1 MPEFSKTSM
10 SKLETAHILQ
20 FELWNEVI
28 KVFDCT
34 IIEGHRG
41 KAEQNRLFDLGR
53 SRVMWPNSK
62 HNEDPSLAIDAGPY
76 YLEKPHIRWDK
87 SALYRWYFFGGV
99 VKGIAIKMGI
109 PIRWGGDWDMDTY
122 VKDQRFNDL
131 PHFEL
136 IL

>member
-1 MPEFSKTSM
+1 MPKFGRTSK
-10 SKLETAHILQ
+10 SKLETVHILQ

-28 KVFDCT
+28 KVFDCS
-34 IIEGHRG
+34 IIEGHRD
-41 KAEQNRLFDLGR
+41 KAEQNRLFDLGK

-62 HNEDPSLAIDAGPY
+62 HNEDPSLAVDAAPY
-76 YLEKPHIRWDK
+76 YLDKPHIRWNRE
-87 SALYRWYFFGGV
+87 SLYRWYYFAGV
-99 VKGIAIKMGI
+99 VKGIAIRMNI